1 MNLKSPPRTAEENK
15 IFYFLIIAIVLL
27 FIVFEY
33 LLFHNGFFAI
43 SLDESGHT
51 LEAYDWFKGNGQL
64 FSGWLPFQKI
74 VYAFAFRIYYNLFQQ
89 RVLCDGEN
97 KSEILIIYFYTIV
110 RLKNSKKEGM
120 PEGFPSML

>member
-74 VYAFAFRIYYNLFQQ
+74 VYAFAFRIYYDLFLTP
-89 RVLCDGEN
+89 RIISAIFGLFTLL
-97 KSEILIIYFYTIV
+97 SLIDLSFQ
-110 RLKNSKKEGM
+110 L
-120 PEGFPSML
+120 